1 MSLPKY
7 KDTSKMERIGVH
19 KVGLILSEMGLI
31 FRETSN
37 TDTGVDGQI
46 EEVDANNNATG
57 RIMAVQI
64 KSGGSYLYDNG
75 ACWKI
80 YVDEGHKNYWRLF
93 PIPVMLLVYNPSD
106 RNVYFIDIKYA
117 LNTIGKIEI
126 PKTNILCEDN
136 KEEFLKTIGGSFGQ
150 CSEIDEIFH
159 YMIHKKCIDKT
170 FPVSFIEL
178 FVSGLTNLCHDLF
191 YDVSLAMNIAD
202 VKSSELGISV
212 NHDFLWEYVIY
223 LVKENL
229 AEINFHACM
238 YDYDVRKMQPRFI
251 APLTY
256 RGRQLLD
263 YISNLEAQCLGEADV
278 SIVCESL
285 IDLQFDHNSIQR
297 LNKLTELQ
305 SLLCRRWSKK
315 I

>member
-1 MSLPKY
+1 
-7 KDTSKMERIGVH
+7 MERIGVH

>member
-1 MSLPKY
+1 
-7 KDTSKMERIGVH
+7 MERIGVH

-263 YISNLEAQCLGEADV
+263 YISNLEAQCFGEADV

-305 SLLCRRWSKK
+305 SLLCRRWGKK